1 MVVKEKNCIVSFI
14 KHIIAKFPL
23 FNYGNIAK
31 KANISRNCRFFSRK
45 ILQFFLISF
54 AKMYFREK
62 VCEIRKKIYRNS
74 ATLILTNESFKF
86 QV

>member
-1 MVVKEKNCIVSFI
+1 MEISQKKQKFRE
-14 KHIIAKFPL
+14 IAV
-23 FNYGNIAK
+23 
-31 KANISRNCRFFSRK
+31 FFS
-45 ILQFFLISF
+45 QNFAVFLISF

-62 VCEIRKKIYRNS
+62 VCEIRKKIYRNF